1 MKKNIQIAIL
11 LSGILMFGASCDSMD
26 ELNRNRNNPEDM
38 LTRLILTDVM
48 VRTAHSITGSDLA
61 FYAGVYIEHSVGIH
75 NQMFNAE
82 TRVGEPTSATTY
94 NNSWNQIFIALRN
107 LRDVIERTSPG
118 GPEEGNYRNL
128 GIAQI
133 LTAYNLAIL
142 TDLFGNVPWSEAL
155 QPGIIFTPRLD
166 SQESIYQ
173 DIFQLLEDGVA
184 NLRKETTFPHL
195 GAQDFIFTGDAAG
208 IANWIRFG
216 YGLKARYTMRLSYRQ
231 PNFQAV
237 LDFAAQSF
245 QTRAQEARFTYNG
258 TSTLSPFFQFRRDRN
273 ALGASQSLFDRL
285 NERNDPRIDVFF
297 TPQPGENEIIFA
309 PNGAPT
315 QTQGKYGLSGLSTA
329 TAPTFLMSFH
339 ELQFLIA
346 EAHARLGN
354 LTEARAAL
362 LRAITAAFAKVNVG
376 LSAEDAE
383 DYFNSL
389 VLTTQQ
395 ELLSEIM
402 VQKYLAFFEEE
413 AIEAFND
420 IRRMRAKGEN
430 FVVLSNP
437 LNATRFPL
445 RFTYGSSDVNTNV
458 NVREAFGDGTYV
470 FTENVWWAGGNR

>member
-26 ELNRNRNNPEDM
+26 ELNKNVNNPENMQTRLM
-38 LTRLILTDVM
+38 LTDAM

-61 FYAGVYIEHSVGIH
+61 FYAGVYIEHSVGTH

-82 TRVGEPTSATTY
+82 MRTGEPTSPTTY
-94 NNSWNQIFIALRN
+94 NNSWNQIYYTLWGLRN
-107 LRDVIERTSPG
+107 IIERCSPG
-118 GPEEGNYRNL
+118 GSEEGNYRNL

-142 TDLFGNVPWSEAL
+142 TDLFGDVPWTEAL
-155 QPGIIFTPRLD
+155 QPGFIFAPRLD

-173 DIFQLLEDGVA
+173 EIFRLLEDGIE
-184 NLRKETTFPHL
+184 NLERETAFPHL
-195 GAQDFIFTGDAAG
+195 GAQDFIFTGNAAG
-208 IANWIRFG
+208 VANWIRFA
-216 YGLKARYTMRLSYRQ
+216 YGLKARYTMRLSHRQ

-245 QTRAQEARFTYNG
+245 QNRTQEARFAYNG
-258 TSTLSPFFQFRRDRN
+258 TTTLSPFFQFRRDRD
-273 ALGASQSLFDRL
+273 ALGASQSLRDRL
-285 NERNDPRIDVFF
+285 SVRNDPRIDVFF
-297 TPQPGENEIIFA
+297 MPRPGQTEILFA
-309 PNGAPT
+309 VNGSPV
-315 QTQGKYGLSGLSTA
+315 QSQGRYGLSRLSTA

-354 LTEARAAL
+354 LPEAREAL

-376 LSAEDAE
+376 LSAAAAE
-383 DYFNSL
+383 AYFNSL
-389 VLTTQQ
+389 TLTTQQ

-445 RFTYGSSDVNTNV
+445 RFTYGMSDVSTNE
-458 NVREAFGDGTYV
+458 NIRNAFGDGSYV
-470 FTENVWWAGGNR
+470 FTEPVWWAGGRR